1 MWISRQVASYA
12 TPVYKFNNNLPER
25 RVLRAWN
32 LSVRAVKKEQLLL
45 LCVVHPFEPKYRE
58 REVKNGSDQKQAI
71 TLQCS
76 PRHKAAQWGPL
87 MCKVEAGR
95 DGEGERE
102 RERQSLQ
109 HAIVLRFLFKQ
120 GLKIIYLINQLQL
133 FNYFKLES
141 KKGRTEYME
150 IIVCF
155 FIN

>member
-1 MWISRQVASYA
+1 M
-12 TPVYKFNNNLPER
+12 
-25 RVLRAWN
+25 
-32 LSVRAVKKEQLLL
+32 RAVKKEQLLL

-102 RERQSLQ
+102 RE
-109 HAIVLRFLFKQ
+109 A
-120 GLKIIYLINQLQL
+120 
-133 FNYFKLES
+133 ES
-141 KKGRTEYME
+141 AACHSAAFSIQARIKDN
-150 IIVCF
+150 IF
-155 FIN
+155 D